1 MALKYQ
7 RILLKISGEALGGE
21 KGMGFDE
28 PTMDAICGGVK
39 KAHDLGVQIGIVV
52 GGGNFWR
59 GRSSGKMERTLADKI
74 GMLATVMNAIAVKDA
89 LRQQGVPAV
98 VMTSSAMPQVADT
111 FRSDKAI
118 AELEAGKIVVFGGG
132 TGNPIFS
139 TDTASALRALEIG
152 ADAMFKATMVDGVY
166 DKDPNKFAD
175 AVKYDQ
181 VTFKEVINRDLK
193 VMDSTAFSLCKDNDM
208 SILVFNLDDPE
219 NVVRA
224 VSGEKIG
231 TLVSNEER

>member
-59 GRSSGKMERTLADKI
+59 GRSSGKMDRMDADKI
-74 GMLATVMNAIAVKDA
+74 GMLATVMNALAVKDA
-89 LRQQGVPAV
+89 LRQQGVEAV
-98 VMTSSAMPQVADT
+98 VMTSSFMPQVAECFT
-111 FRSDKAI
+111 SDKAI
-118 AELEAGKIVVFGGG
+118 AALESGKIVVFGGG

-139 TDTASALRALEIG
+139 TDTAL
-152 ADAMFKATMVDGVY
+152 
-166 DKDPNKFAD
+166 
-175 AVKYDQ
+175 
-181 VTFKEVINRDLK
+181 
-193 VMDSTAFSLCKDNDM
+193 SL
-208 SILVFNLDDPE
+208 IH
-219 NVVRA
+219 
-224 VSGEKIG
+224 I
-231 TLVSNEER
+231 

>member
-1 MALKYQ
+1 M
-7 RILLKISGEALGGE
+7 
-21 KGMGFDE
+21 
-28 PTMDAICGGVK
+28 
-39 KAHDLGVQIGIVV
+39 
-52 GGGNFWR
+52 
-59 GRSSGKMERTLADKI
+59 
-74 GMLATVMNAIAVKDA
+74 
-89 LRQQGVPAV
+89 
-98 VMTSSAMPQVADT
+98 
-111 FRSDKAI
+111 
-118 AELEAGKIVVFGGG
+118 
-132 TGNPIFS
+132 
-139 TDTASALRALEIG
+139 
-152 ADAMFKATMVDGVY
+152 Y